1 MRWFLGLLLFWVV
14 GVSFAT
20 ATNIRVV
27 GYNIEGGYKSGAEIA
42 TVARY
47 MKKVG
52 HADIWAL
59 SEVTIS
65 WEKQLIAAAGGRY
78 VALATA
84 NAIDTTDTLM
94 LLINTERFRVQSYQ
108 ELNDV
113 KVQPYSRPPLV
124 ATLEDI
130 STGKVFQIMV
140 NHLERGDA
148 KGRHKQA
155 TKLNQYASKVALP
168 LVAMGDYNFDWDLNK
183 NGQSRD
189 KGYDL
194 MTKNGVFSW
203 VKPEH
208 MIKTNCSKKY
218 NSILDFAFVTD
229 KVKAIKSDVL
239 LRAKEFCEDNRKK
252 PDHRPVELWFSL

>member
-1 MRWFLGLLLFWVV
+1 M
-14 GVSFAT
+14 
-20 ATNIRVV
+20 

-42 TVARY
+42 TVASY
-47 MKKVG
+47 MEKVG

-65 WEKQLIAAAGGRY
+65 WEKQLITAAGGDY

-84 NAIDTTDTLM
+84 NAIETADTLM
-94 LLINTERFRVQSYQ
+94 LLINSTRFQVQSYQ
-108 ELNDV
+108 ELDDV

-124 ATLEDI
+124 VTLKEI
-130 STGKVFQIMV
+130 STGKVFQVIV

-148 KGRHKQA
+148 KGRHVQA
-155 TKLNQYASKVALP
+155 RKLNQYASQVTLP
-168 LVAMGDYNFDWDLNK
+168 LVAMGDYNFDWDLN
-183 NGQSRD
+183 NGGQSPD

-194 MTKNGVFSW
+194 LTKNGVFTW
-203 VKPEH
+203 VKPEY

-229 KVKAIKSDVL
+229 KVTAIKSDVL
-239 LRAKEFCEDNRKK
+239 LRDKRICEDDHKK
-252 PDHRPVELWFSL
+252 PDHRPVGLLFTL